1 MTSKYQI
8 ESSGVNNEN
17 HTINTNMLAIVIPF
31 YRIDFFIETISSL
44 VNQTNRNFNLYIG
57 DDCSDYRIDDYL
69 DLNSLPFEVHYTR
82 FSANMGLKNLG
93 GHFSRSVGLA
103 KEEEWVMILG
113 DDDYLDENC
122 VQDFYF
128 NFSEIENLKIDV
140 VQYATVKINKD
151 GKAMSEKFTNNK
163 LLKATDNFIEKL
175 EGKRGSLSE
184 IIFKKS
190 KLKEIDF
197 ELLPMAWML
206 DWYAVLKCSNY
217 QTIYNINSS
226 IVYVRY
232 GQHSISGSKSP
243 ELEMIKNYATYL
255 CLKTVLL
262 EGVEEFKANQLDFL
276 RWKFERTYLNHRK
289 SKKIFFGVVN
299 YYTRRFEFS
308 YLMVFLF
315 RVIQSIILYDNTRS
329 FSKPL

>member
-1 MTSKYQI
+1 M
-8 ESSGVNNEN
+8 NNDN
-17 HTINTNMLAIVIPF
+17 LNRNKKMLAIVIPF

-93 GHFSRSVGLA
+93 RHFSRCVGLA

-128 NFSEIENLKIDV
+128 NFSEIEILEIDV
-140 VQYATVKINKD
+140 LQYATVTMNQDGNKV
-151 GKAMSEKFTNNK
+151 SEKFTNDK
-163 LLKATDNFIEKL
+163 LLNASNDFIEKL
-175 EGKRGSLSE
+175 RGKRGSLSE

-190 KLKEIDF
+190 KLEELDF
-197 ELLPMAWML
+197 NLLPMAWML

-232 GQHSISGSKSP
+232 GRHSISGSKSP

-276 RWKFERTYLNHRK
+276 RWKFEKTYLNHRK
-289 SKKIFFGVVN
+289 NKKIFFGVVK
-299 YYTRRFEFS
+299 YYMRRFEFS
-308 YLMVFLF
+308 YLMLFLF